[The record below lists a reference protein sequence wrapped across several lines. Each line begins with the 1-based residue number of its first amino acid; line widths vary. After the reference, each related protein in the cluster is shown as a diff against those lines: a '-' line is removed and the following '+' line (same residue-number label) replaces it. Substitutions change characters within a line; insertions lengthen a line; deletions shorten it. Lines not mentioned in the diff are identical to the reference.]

1 MKQLTDI
8 IILGAKPI
16 RGMKSLGAFSNIKI
30 DKQNNILDTQI
41 YNLNKKIRINNII
54 YVSGFQGS
62 KIDSE
67 NKITII
73 ENTEYDS
80 KNNGLSL
87 KLALPHVKSDYVIVL
102 FNKILFSHKI
112 FNRFD
117 YNSSCVFVNN
127 TESNTYNVGC
137 TINNDSIVENL
148 FYNLPNKTCGI
159 YGLAKKELEI
169 LSSININD
177 NFFIFEIINEIIS
190 SGGSFKPKYID
201 GHKNI
206 IHIENNSTLKRIK
219 RYYAQNFSM

>member
-1 MKQLTDI
+1 MKQSTDV

-16 RGMKSLGAFSNIKI
+16 KGMKSLGAFSNIKI
-30 DKQNNILDTQI
+30 HKNNNILDTQI
-41 YNLNKKIRINNII
+41 YNLSKKIKINNII

-67 NKITII
+67 NKITVI
-73 ENTEYDS
+73 ENSKYES

-87 KLALPHVKSDYVIVL
+87 KLAMKRVTSNYVIIL
-102 FNKILFSHKI
+102 FNKILFSHTI
-112 FNRFD
+112 FNRLD
-117 YNSSCVFVNN
+117 YNNSSIFVNN
-127 TESNTYNVGC
+127 AESNTYNIGC
-137 TINNDSIVENL
+137 TINNGSTVENL

-159 YGLAKKELEI
+159 YGLAKQELDI
-169 LSSININD
+169 LSSIDIND

-190 SGGSFKPKYID
+190 AGGVFKPKYID

-206 IHIENNSTLKRIK
+206 IHIENNSTLKKIK